1 MWNSSRALDV
11 SAAAIKSARRVVEI
25 LELFDRLRRPLTLK
39 EIGHELAYPT
49 SSTAALLKSLVVLG
63 YLAYDRPSRS
73 YLPTMRI
80 AAVGQ
85 WVADEL
91 FGSSDLLATMSAL
104 RDRSGQTVI
113 LGVRS
118 DLFAHYVHVVRSAE
132 EPLHSSPTPGS
143 VRPLARSGVGRL
155 LMSALSDDEIALLVR
170 RLNIA
175 ADQAADR
182 VDLAEL
188 MDDIAAIRHRRHVF
202 SRNLYSEGT
211 GVIAVLAPG
220 LLNGRR
226 VALGFGGRPERLA
239 ARFDEHLATLRAAAD
254 TLGQQQH

>member
-1 MWNSSRALDV
+1 MT
-11 SAAAIKSARRVVEI
+11 AAAIKSARRVVEI
-25 LELFDRLRRPLTLK
+25 LELFDRLRRPLSLK
-39 EIGHELAYPT
+39 EIGHELACPT

-91 FGSSDLLATMSAL
+91 FGSADIQATMARL
-104 RDRSGQTVI
+104 RDRSGETVI

-132 EPLHSSPTPGS
+132 EPLHSAPAPGS

-155 LMSALSDDEIALLVR
+155 LMSALTDDEIDLLVR
-170 RLNIA
+170 RINIA
-175 ADQAADR
+175 AADPADR
-182 VDLAEL
+182 VDLAAL
-188 MDDIAAIRHRRHVF
+188 MDDVAAIRHRRHVF

-226 VALGFGGRPERLA
+226 VALALGGRPARLE
-239 ARFDEHLATLRAAAD
+239 ARFDQHLDMLRAAAA
-254 TLGQQQH
+254 TLGQQRH